1 MQISL
6 THTIQGV
13 CCADMTC
20 LWCLRTV
27 MFSFCGYFLLI
38 SCFLWGQRVGK
49 HLICTHSVSLHHNH
63 SLGSN
68 LLLECMQVYLFQKL
82 CSCHIPP
89 RMQTGM
95 LFTHVH
101 ALPLV
106 AAVCVTLL
114 CQSLP
119 HPEPIW
125 KHFECPEIQNTHL
138 NWQEWKHGIP
148 VKRKK
153 AGHYVFK
160 DCSRES

>member
-27 MFSFCGYFLLI
+27 MFSFCGYFLLV

-95 LFTHVH
+95 IFTHVH

-106 AAVCVTLL
+106 AAVCYIIVSVPPPPWTHVETFWMPRNTKHSSVTGKSGNMAF
-114 CQSLP
+114 Q
-119 HPEPIW
+119 W
-125 KHFECPEIQNTHL
+125 R
-138 NWQEWKHGIP
+138 G
-148 VKRKK
+148 KRL
-153 AGHYVFK
+153 VTMF
-160 DCSRES
+160 